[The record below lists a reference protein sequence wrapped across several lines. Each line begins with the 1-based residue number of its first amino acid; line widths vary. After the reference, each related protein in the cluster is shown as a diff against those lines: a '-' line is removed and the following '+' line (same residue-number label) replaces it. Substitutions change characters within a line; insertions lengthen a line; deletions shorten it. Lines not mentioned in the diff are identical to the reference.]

1 VGPGP
6 RLVDGL
12 ELLAWIINR
21 AEGPPSPAR
30 GRRRQLT
37 QRNRLWSVTDAF
49 QPAVHRPGRRGIQ
62 HRPGTRT
69 DRRGTHQPGWEG
81 IALRSY
87 VRSIDPVEGR
97 KIIGRAPLIVTPIRK
112 PTALWAGHLMRELGP
127 RMSTPWA
134 TTATRSAECFALR
147 RCRWRRLQHW
157 SADRNLRPLIEARP
171 ICRHASI
178 TGTRRACMSLVIEND
193 GVADEPTP
201 LVFLH
206 CRAATEFEP

>member
-12 ELLAWIINR
+12 ELLAWIINGR
-21 AEGPPSPAR
+21 RGPPSPAR

-49 QPAVHRPGRRGIQ
+49 QPAVHRPGRRGIEL
-62 HRPGTRT
+62 RPGTRT
-69 DRRGTHQPGWEG
+69 DRRGTHLPGWKASRSG
-81 IALRSY
+81 PTFGLRPGRRTQNHRTSATD
-87 VRSIDPVEGR
+87 RDADPYAHRFMGWPPYA
-97 KIIGRAPLIVTPIRK
+97 GARAANAYSL
-112 PTALWAGHLMRELGP
+112 GHDRHSFGGVL
-127 RMSTPWA
+127 
-134 TTATRSAECFALR
+134 ALR

-171 ICRHASI
+171 ICRHTF